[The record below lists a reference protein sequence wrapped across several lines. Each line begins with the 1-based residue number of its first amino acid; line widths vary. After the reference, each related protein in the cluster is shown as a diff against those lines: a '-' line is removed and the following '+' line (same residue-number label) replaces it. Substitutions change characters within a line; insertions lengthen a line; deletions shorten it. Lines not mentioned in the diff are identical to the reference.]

1 MIYKR
6 VMKMTIVIEEDELL
20 ELLESHSY
28 TSKKGRREF
37 RCKTH
42 QIFWEIANNK
52 RIPKGYVL
60 HHIDKDK
67 TNNSLDNLRLMTRG
81 DHMSLHHKGRPH
93 SEETKKRIGEAN
105 KGKTF
110 KNYARVVSKGKNWTL
125 YGPGRTY
132 IKSNKNKEML
142 EMMADE
148 MNSF

>member
-1 MIYKR
+1 
-6 VMKMTIVIEEDELL
+6 MTIIIEEEELL

-28 TSKKGRREF
+28 TTKQGRREF
-37 RCKTH
+37 RCRTH
-42 QIFWEIANNK
+42 QIFWEICNNK
-52 RIPKGYVL
+52 RIPKGHVL
-60 HHIDKDK
+60 HHIDENKE
-67 TNNSLDNLRLMTRG
+67 NNSLDNLRLMTRG
-81 DHMSLHHKGRPH
+81 DHMSLHYKARPI
-93 SEETKKRIGEAN
+93 SEETKKKISESN

-125 YGPGRTY
+125 YAPGPTY